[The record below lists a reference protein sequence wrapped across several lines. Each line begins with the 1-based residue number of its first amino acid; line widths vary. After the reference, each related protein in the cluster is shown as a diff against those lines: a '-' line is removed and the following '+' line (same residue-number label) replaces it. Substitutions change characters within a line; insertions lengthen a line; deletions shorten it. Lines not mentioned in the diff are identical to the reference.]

1 MSESIYTQATEST
14 NHIRN
19 LLPEQLKNPHVG
31 IICGS
36 GLGGLAGMLDQELQ
50 FELSYEDI
58 PHFPHSTGLF
68 CLLQRFRALLIESG
82 D

>member
-1 MSESIYTQATEST
+1 
-14 NHIRN
+14 
-19 LLPEQLKNPHVG
+19 
-31 IICGS
+31 
-36 GLGGLAGMLDQELQ
+36 MLDQELQ

>member
-1 MSESIYTQATEST
+1 MSESIYAQATEST
-14 NHIRN
+14 NRIRS

-36 GLGGLAGMLDQELQ
+36 GLGGLAGMLDQELL
-50 FELSYEDI
+50 FELSYKDI
-58 PHFPHSTGLF
+58 PHFAPSTGLF
-68 CLLQRFRALLIESG
+68 RLLRWFRALLIASG